1 MDNFENQDLGGLP
14 ILKKETPS
22 QEKDLGGLPIL
33 KKKEPTPSGFYIL
46 INMLKIFA
54 KKDLGFLIN
63 FGQMRGISRFIAQ

>member
-33 KKKEPTPSGFYIL
+33 KKKNLHLQDFRLHHYH
-46 INMLKIFA
+46 LKISLR
-54 KKDLGFLIN
+54 KD
-63 FGQMRGISRFIAQ
+63 

>member
-33 KKKEPTPSGFYIL
+33 KKKRIYTFR
-46 INMLKIFA
+46 IF
-54 KKDLGFLIN
+54 GYTIT
-63 FGQMRGISRFIAQ
+63 ISR